1 MLGSNKIT
9 LVENK
14 EIITEE
20 RKIGET
26 FNTFFANIVKLTI
39 PTYKDDNFAS
49 EAFDT
54 TENPSIGMII
64 DKYINHTSI
73 IAIKQFRNDEFSF
86 FIQICRKR
94 RYFE

>member
-1 MLGSNKIT
+1 MVGSNKIT

-26 FNTFFANIVKLTI
+26 FNTFFANIVKLKISTN
-39 PTYKDDNFAS
+39 KDDNFAS
-49 EAFDT
+49 EAFDI
-54 TENPSIGMII
+54 TENFSIGMII
-64 DKYINHTSI
+64 YKYINHSSI
-73 IAIKQFRNDEFSF
+73 IAIKQFRNDGFSF

-94 RYFE
+94 